1 METIIEKSTEQLGKT
16 AARLIADRLNAA
28 IAERGHA
35 RIVLSTGAS
44 QFTTFEALIK
54 EDVDWSKVTMFHLDE
69 YIDLDETHPASFK
82 KYLKERFLAFVNVGE
97 VVFVDD
103 GSHDTEKNIRRLTEE
118 IRKEP
123 VDIGVIGIG
132 QNAHIAFNDPPADF
146 ESQEAYFVVSLDD
159 RCKRQQVS
167 EGWFADIGAVP
178 KVAITMT
185 PHQIMSCKCIVSP
198 VPHEVKAEAVAR
210 VLGAKQTDPMIPAT
224 LLKEHPDFYLVL
236 DEASA
241 SRL

>member
-1 METIIEKSTEQLGKT
+1 M
-16 AARLIADRLNAA
+16 RP
-28 IAERGHA
+28 
-35 RIVLSTGAS
+35 
-44 QFTTFEALIK
+44 
-54 EDVDWSKVTMFHLDE
+54 
-69 YIDLDETHPASFK
+69 HPASFK

-146 ESQEAYFVVSLDD
+146 ESREAYFVVSLDD

-167 EGWFADIGAVP
+167 EGWFADIDAVP

-198 VPHEVKAEAVAR
+198 VPHEVKAGSGRA
-210 VLGAKQTDPMIPAT
+210 GAWRQTDRSDDPCHAAERAPG
-224 LLKEHPDFYLVL
+224 LL
-236 DEASA
+236 
-241 SRL
+241 SRAR

>member
-1 METIIEKSTEQLGKT
+1 
-16 AARLIADRLNAA
+16 
-28 IAERGHA
+28 
-35 RIVLSTGAS
+35 
-44 QFTTFEALIK
+44 
-54 EDVDWSKVTMFHLDE
+54 MFHLDE

-185 PHQIMSCKCIVSP
+185 PNQIMSCKCIVSP